1 MTKSKT
7 SELTGAAL
15 DWAVAKAIKVSVKI
29 LPIDNE
35 AGKHQVQKCG
45 FIEEPWWPSF
55 DWSQCGPLIAE
66 YLQKF
71 EKYGSGD
78 FFADCGGRETC
89 YSAPTPQIAIC
100 RAVVAAKLGDEVE
113 IPSDLIP

>member
-1 MTKSKT
+1 MTKLKT
-7 SELTGAAL
+7 SELTGLAL
-15 DWAVAKAIKVSVKI
+15 DWAVAKAIGKKVEYYSPLKI
-29 LPIDNE
+29 VRTKRHFN
-35 AGKHQVQKCG
+35 K
-45 FIEEPWWPSF
+45 FSPST
-55 DWSQCGPLIAE
+55 DWNRCGPLIAE

-71 EKYGSGD
+71 EKYGAGD

-113 IPSDLIP
+113 IPSELIP